1 MFIGNIEI
9 KGQAALAPMAG
20 ASDKTYRRICSD
32 FGAAFTVT
40 EMVSSRALMYNYN
53 KTNELTDISSD
64 LRPVAIQ
71 IFGDDPF
78 IMAKAAEKVAK
89 ECAPDFIDVNMG
101 CPVPKVAGNNCG
113 AALMKRPDLCGS
125 IVAAMRKAVDIPI
138 TVKIRKGWDA
148 NSVNAVEVAKI
159 CEAAGAAAITV
170 HGRTR
175 AQMYEPSADWSII
188 REVKEAVSVPVI
200 GNGDITGAQSAVNMI
215 NETGCD
221 MVMVGRAAMGN
232 PWIFQQINGYLSE
245 ECRIMPPPSVPEM
258 IVVIRKHIAQM
269 CLEKGEERA
278 MREAR
283 KHVAWY
289 LKGMR
294 NAAKF
299 RGRAGQLST
308 LSDLDELLKDVY
320 IGSCMEEN

>member
-1 MFIGNIEI
+1 
-9 KGQAALAPMAG
+9 MAG
-20 ASDKTYRRICSD
+20 ATDKTYRKICAE

-53 KTNELTDISSD
+53 KTNELTDIKSD
-64 LRPVAIQ
+64 IRPVAIQ

-78 IMAKAAEKVAK
+78 IMAKAAERVWK
-89 ECAPDFIDVNMG
+89 ELNPDFIDVNMG

-113 AALMKRPDLCGS
+113 AALMKKPDLCGS
-125 IVAAMRKAVDIPI
+125 IVAAMKKAVDIPV

-148 NSVNAVEVAKI
+148 NSVNAVEVAQI
-159 CEAAGAAAITV
+159 CEAAGADAITV

-188 REVKEAVSVPVI
+188 KDVKQAVKIPVI

-232 PWIFQQINGYLSE
+232 PWVFQQINGYLCE
-245 ECRIMPPPSVPEM
+245 ETRIMPPPSVPE
-258 IVVIRKHIAQM
+258 IILVIRRHIAEM
-269 CLEKGEERA
+269 CAEKGEERA

-294 NAAKF
+294 GAAKF

-308 LSDLDELLKDVY
+308 LSELDELLKDVY
-320 IGSCMEEN
+320 MSSYMGEE

>member
-1 MFIGNIEI
+1 
-9 KGQAALAPMAG
+9 MAG
-20 ASDKTYRRICSD
+20 ATDKTYRKICAE

-53 KTNELTDISSD
+53 KTNELTDIKSD
-64 LRPVAIQ
+64 IRPVAIQ

-78 IMAKAAEKVAK
+78 IMAKAAERVWK
-89 ECAPDFIDVNMG
+89 ELNPDFIDVNMG

-113 AALMKRPDLCGS
+113 AALMKKPDLCGS
-125 IVAAMRKAVDIPI
+125 IVAAMKKAVDIPV

-148 NSVNAVEVAKI
+148 NSVNAVEVAQI
-159 CEAAGAAAITV
+159 CEAAGADAITV

-188 REVKEAVSVPVI
+188 KDVKQAVKIPVI

-232 PWIFQQINGYLSE
+232 PWVFQQINGYLCE
-245 ECRIMPPPSVPEM
+245 ETRIMPPPSVPE
-258 IVVIRKHIAQM
+258 IILVIRRHIAEM
-269 CLEKGEERA
+269 CAEKGEERA

-294 NAAKF
+294 GAAKF

-308 LSDLDELLKDVY
+308 LSELDELLKDVY
-320 IGSCMEEN
+320 MCSYMGEE

>member
-1 MFIGNIEI
+1 
-9 KGQAALAPMAG
+9 MAG
-20 ASDKTYRRICSD
+20 ASDKTYRRICAE

-53 KTNELTDISSD
+53 KTNELTDIRSD
-64 LRPVAIQ
+64 IRPVAIQ

-78 IMAKAAEKVAK
+78 IMAKAAEKVWK
-89 ECAPDFIDVNMG
+89 ELQPDFIDVNMG

-113 AALMKRPDLCGS
+113 AALMKKPDLCGS
-125 IVAAMRKAVDIPI
+125 IVAAMKKAVDIPV

-148 NSVNAVEVAKI
+148 NSVNAVQVAQI
-159 CEAAGAAAITV
+159 CEAAGADAITV

-188 REVKEAVSVPVI
+188 KEVKEAVKVPVI
-200 GNGDITGAQSAVNMI
+200 GNGDVTGAQSAVNMI

-232 PWIFQQINGYLSE
+232 PWVFQQINGYLCE
-245 ECRIMPPPSVPEM
+245 ETRIMPPPSVPEM
-258 IVVIRKHIAQM
+258 IIVIRRHIAEM
-269 CLEKGEERA
+269 CAEKGEERA

-308 LSDLDELLKDVY
+308 LAELDELLKDVY
-320 IGSCMEEN
+320 MSAYMGEE

>member
-1 MFIGNIEI
+1 
-9 KGQAALAPMAG
+9 MAG
-20 ASDKTYRRICSD
+20 ATDKTYRKICAE

-53 KTNELTDISSD
+53 KTNELTDIKSD
-64 LRPVAIQ
+64 IRPVAIQ

-78 IMAKAAEKVAK
+78 IMAKAAERVWK
-89 ECAPDFIDVNMG
+89 ELNPDFIDVNMG

-113 AALMKRPDLCGS
+113 AALMKKPDLCGS
-125 IVAAMRKAVDIPI
+125 IVAAMKKAVDIPV

-148 NSVNAVEVAKI
+148 NSVNAVEVAQI
-159 CEAAGAAAITV
+159 CEAAGADAITV

-188 REVKEAVSVPVI
+188 KAVKEAVKVPVI
-200 GNGDITGAQSAVNMI
+200 GNGDISGAQSAVNMI

-232 PWIFQQINGYLSE
+232 PWVFQQINGYLCE
-245 ECRIMPPPSVPEM
+245 ETRIMPPPSVPE
-258 IVVIRKHIAQM
+258 IILVIRRHIAEM
-269 CLEKGEERA
+269 CAEKGEERA

-294 NAAKF
+294 GAAKF

-308 LSDLDELLKDVY
+308 LSELDELLKDVY
-320 IGSCMEEN
+320 MSSYMGEE